1 MECIRVFFEDESYI
15 LYNKDLAQREGKL
28 EVLGVYDSQHKTM
41 KEGVAIEKLI
51 IQNQ

>member
-1 MECIRVFFEDESYI
+1 MECIRVLFEDESYI
-15 LYNKDLAQREGKL
+15 LYNKGEAQKDGKL
-28 EVLGVYDSQHKTM
+28 EVVGVYDSQHKFL